1 MSLVRDAQEVF
12 PEEELFIY
20 HGSESPEATETPENS
35 DKEEDEDEAEA
46 DDNVEVKQYLH
57 ILKNIFFEMK
67 KKPEMNLSQNQSQVG
82 AKEQY
87 LYQSSS
93 KLGLDP
99 QSSIKQLSRT
109 KKLH

>member
-20 HGSESPEATETPENS
+20 HGSVSPEATETPENS
-35 DKEEDEDEAEA
+35 DKEEDEDEA

-67 KKPEMNLSQNQSQVG
+67 RKPEMNFSQNQSQVG
-82 AKEQY
+82 AKEKNSTFIN
-87 LYQSSS
+87 L
-93 KLGLDP
+93 LVN
-99 QSSIKQLSRT
+99 
-109 KKLH
+109 

>member
-35 DKEEDEDEAEA
+35 DKEEDEDEA

-67 KKPEMNLSQNQSQVG
+67 KKPELNLSQNQSQVG
-82 AKEQY
+82 EEEQY

-93 KLGLDP
+93 
-99 QSSIKQLSRT
+99 
-109 KKLH
+109 